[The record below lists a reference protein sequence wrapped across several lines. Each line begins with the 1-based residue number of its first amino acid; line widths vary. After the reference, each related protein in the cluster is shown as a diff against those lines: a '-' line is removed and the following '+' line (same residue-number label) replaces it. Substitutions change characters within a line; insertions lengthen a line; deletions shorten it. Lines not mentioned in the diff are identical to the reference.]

1 MQSLARTTITVIV
14 TGLVLAILIMAIV
27 GVATAG
33 LLILG
38 IALIGTSALMLFR
51 HTRDLSGKT
60 PSWQP
65 IIVEPRQRRQRP
77 SPKQPQV
84 IEGVSKVAE

>member
-1 MQSLARTTITVIV
+1 MQSLARTTITVVV
-14 TGLVLAILIMAIV
+14 TGLIVAILIMAIV

-38 IALIGTSALMLFR
+38 IALIGTSGLMLVR
-51 HTRDLSGKT
+51 HMRDLSGKT
-60 PSWQP
+60 PSWEP

-77 SPKQPQV
+77 SPSQPQV
-84 IEGVSKVAE
+84 IEGSSRNAE